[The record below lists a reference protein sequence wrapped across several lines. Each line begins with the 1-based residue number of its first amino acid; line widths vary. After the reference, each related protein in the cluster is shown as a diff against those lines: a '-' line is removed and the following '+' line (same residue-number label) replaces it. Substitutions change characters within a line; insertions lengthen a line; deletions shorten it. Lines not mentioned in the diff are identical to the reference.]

1 MAHGTFS
8 WAPWEGPSPGPG
20 HREGSHRP
28 PAPGPCGAAW
38 HRAAGGRGASRHR
51 DPAPPTTGWPQ
62 GTVGQTRGDNRW
74 EQLPEAWLNVAQTSP
89 ALAIGGG
96 VLFTHLVLSRAP
108 PGTAERSGVVSSC
121 PCPEGATSPGPGLR
135 LLERGVSQPRS
146 GRCSPLPG
154 AAFVRPSALGEAC
167 AHVAHASVTRP
178 SVRHLSITYW
188 SIYRLCLS
196 TNHLSPVIYCLL
208 TNHLLAAG
216 RFKPRVGR
224 FVNAARADLYT
235 RLGCRALCPGLPA
248 AGFLEDT
255 VGCEREEVSPFL
267 PQLLSGSP
275 QSQRG
280 PLLQP
285 WLLRAPQTPR
295 VPPGPRSAAP
305 CARRPGSW
313 SRWSQPGAGALLS
326 HPQRWAPVC
335 ELICPKRPVR
345 SHLSDQA
352 AADMASPGSPAGKR
366 LASRGEGA
374 SVSSLG
380 SPEPEP
386 WAGGARSVRG
396 ATKSCLGET
405 SCRAA
410 EARAHTRDLG
420 SHPGSQK
427 RKRGDDDIRS
437 RRKRGT

>member
-1 MAHGTFS
+1 MLPKSLQLWPSGAASFS
-8 WAPWEGPSPGPG
+8 HTSSFPERPLAPQNAPGSSHRVRAQKAPLPPGPG
-20 HREGSHRP
+20 SGCWSAGFRSQGR
-28 PAPGPCGAAW
+28 AGARRS
-38 HRAAGGRGASRHR
+38 RARRSCARR
-51 DPAPPTTGWPQ
+51 
-62 GTVGQTRGDNRW
+62 RW
-74 EQLPEAWLNVAQTSP
+74 EKRVHTRHTRPSP
-89 ALAIGGG
+89 
-96 VLFTHLVLSRAP
+96 
-108 PGTAERSGVVSSC
+108 
-121 PCPEGATSPGPGLR
+121 
-135 LLERGVSQPRS
+135 
-146 GRCSPLPG
+146 
-154 AAFVRPSALGEAC
+154 VRPSVIYLSPIG
-167 AHVAHASVTRP
+167 
-178 SVRHLSITYW
+178 LSIV
-188 SIYRLCLS
+188 SVCLPIIY
-196 TNHLSPVIYCLL
+196 LSPVIYCLL

-224 FVNAARADLYT
+224 FANAARADLYT

-285 WLLRAPQTPR
+285 RLLRAPQTPR

-305 CARRPGSW
+305 CACRPGSW

-326 HPQRWAPVC
+326 RPQRWAPVR

-410 EARAHTRDLG
+410 EGRAHTRDLG